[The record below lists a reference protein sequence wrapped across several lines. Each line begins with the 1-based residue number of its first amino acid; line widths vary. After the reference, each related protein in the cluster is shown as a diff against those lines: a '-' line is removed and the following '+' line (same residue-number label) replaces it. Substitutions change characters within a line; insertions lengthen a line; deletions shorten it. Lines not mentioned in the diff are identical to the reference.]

1 MNTQLRLWVLVVE
14 IILME
19 GIVRVN
25 MKEKAGVPGFPG
37 CVEHS
42 AVIWEQIQRAK
53 RERCDLHVVWLDL
66 ANAYGSVPHQL
77 IEFALDFFHVPVCIR
92 AL

>member
-1 MNTQLRLWVLVVE
+1 MNVE
-14 IILME
+14 GKILFSILAKRP
-19 GIVRVN
+19 GWRV
-25 MKEKAGVPGFPG
+25 MGTSPPAARIKAGVPGFTG

-53 RERCDLHVVWLDL
+53 REKDDLYVMWLDL

-77 IEFALDFFHVPVCIR
+77 IKFAMDCSLH
-92 AL
+92 